1 MVVAARAAA
10 VAARAAAVV
19 AAARVVAARAVGKV
33 VVAMEEAARVMPT
46 CSALHPP
53 PSLGRGATPSDNDSC
68 TSSGWVKAGTPA
80 ENARTNMEERRQDR
94 RGPPPRANLNKA
106 AFKPAGR
113 KEGTPASFFGDDKT
127 LSSYLGRF
135 ISSAQT
141 WGTHDCFTNAAI

>member
-10 VAARAAAVV
+10 VAARAAAVAV
-19 AAARVVAARAVGKV
+19 AARVVAARAVGKV

-80 ENARTNMEERRQDR
+80 ENARTNMEERTQR
-94 RGPPPRANLNKA
+94 REGAPACACKPKQGSFQA
-106 AFKPAGR
+106 AGEEGR
-113 KEGTPASFFGDDKT
+113 NTGHFF
-127 LSSYLGRF
+127 RRR
-135 ISSAQT
+135 
-141 WGTHDCFTNAAI
+141 

>member
-10 VAARAAAVV
+10 VAARAAAVAV
-19 AAARVVAARAVGKV
+19 AARVVAARAVGKV

-80 ENARTNMEERRQDR
+80 ENARTNMEERTQR
-94 RGPPPRANLNKA
+94 REGAPRVVRANLNKA
-106 AFKPAGR
+106 AFKPAGE
-113 KEGTPASFFGDDKT
+113 EGRNTGGFF
-127 LSSYLGRF
+127 RRR
-135 ISSAQT
+135 
-141 WGTHDCFTNAAI
+141 